1 MHEAIQKKSNVMKVI
16 EDIKGYKK
24 GQKALY
30 RKYYEAKEEL
40 DKFLELHALSAERDL
55 LQEMCYIDTS
65 DIFYKKN

>member
-1 MHEAIQKKSNVMKVI
+1 MHKAIQMKTSVFKTI

-30 RKYYEAKEEL
+30 RKYYEAKDEL
-40 DKFLELHALSAERDL
+40 DKFLELHSLSPERDI
-55 LQEMCYIDTS
+55 LQEICYIDTS